1 MSASRHG
8 VPIVVVHSHDTADTS
23 RAVQNGANTLAE
35 SFLFFVGAALVL
47 GETYR
52 SSRKNAERRDNVA
65 EDIAWLKAKVE
76 ELEKKENNRIE
87 EVDQK

>member
-1 MSASRHG
+1 MQSR
-8 VPIVVVHSHDTADTS
+8 SLESRADN

-35 SFLFFVGAALVL
+35 SFLFAVGAGLVL

-65 EDIAWLKAKVE
+65 EELAWLRSRVE
-76 ELEKKENNRIE
+76 ELETKESGRIE
-87 EVDQK
+87 QVDEK